1 MKTFLQ
7 VDALNKSFGSNT
19 VLHNISF
26 EIESGESVA
35 LVGPSGCGKSTLLN
49 IIGLLE
55 TLDSGTINLEGR
67 TYPSINSKKAT
78 LMRRTEINYLFQSF
92 ALINDWKVSK
102 NLLLALQYTKLSKQ
116 EQECLIRAALENYG
130 IGEKF
135 DAVVNELSGGEK
147 QRVAIARAMIK
158 PGNLILADEPTGSLD
173 KAMATIVIDS
183 LLDSVHANHK
193 TLLMVT
199 HDMDIAQRCDRII
212 ELPKHHRSINGVKH
226 V

>member
-67 TYPSINSKKAT
+67 AYPSINSKKAT

-116 EQECLIRAALENYG
+116 EQERLIRTALENYE

-199 HDMDIAQRCDRII
+199 HDMGIAQRCDRII
-212 ELPKHHRSINGVKH
+212 ELPKHQ
-226 V
+226 

>member
-26 EIESGESVA
+26 EIQSGESVA

-67 TYPSINSKKAT
+67 AYPSINSKKAT

-116 EQECLIRAALENYG
+116 EQERLIRTALENYG
-130 IGEKF
+130 IAEKF

-199 HDMDIAQRCDRII
+199 HDMGIAKRCDRII
-212 ELPKHHRSINGVKH
+212 ELPKHQ
-226 V
+226 

>member
-78 LMRRTEINYLFQSF
+78 FMRRTEINYLFQSF

-116 EQECLIRAALENYG
+116 EQERLVRTALENYG

-199 HDMDIAQRCDRII
+199 HDMGIAQRCDRII
-212 ELPKHHRSINGVKH
+212 ELPKHQ
-226 V
+226 

>member
-55 TLDSGTINLEGR
+55 TLDSGTVNLEGR

-116 EQECLIRAALENYG
+116 EQERLIRTSLENYG

-199 HDMDIAQRCDRII
+199 HDMGIAQRCDRII
-212 ELPKHHRSINGVKH
+212 ELPKHQ
-226 V
+226 

>member
-26 EIESGESVA
+26 EIQSGESVA

-55 TLDSGTINLEGR
+55 TLDSGKINLEGR
-67 TYPSINSKKAT
+67 AYPSINSKKAT

-116 EQECLIRAALENYG
+116 EQEHLIRAALENYG
-130 IGEKF
+130 IGEKY

-199 HDMDIAQRCDRII
+199 HDMSIAQRCDRII
-212 ELPKHHRSINGVKH
+212 ELPRHQ
-226 V
+226 

>member
-55 TLDSGTINLEGR
+55 TLDSGAISLEGR
-67 TYPSINSKKAT
+67 AYPSINSKKAT
-78 LMRRTEINYLFQSF
+78 FMRRTEINYLFQSF

-116 EQECLIRAALENYG
+116 EQERLIRTALENYG

-183 LLDSVHANHK
+183 LLDSVRANHK

-199 HDMDIAQRCDRII
+199 HDMSIAQRCDRII
-212 ELPKHHRSINGVKH
+212 ELPKHQ
-226 V
+226 

>member
-26 EIESGESVA
+26 EIQSGESVA

-78 LMRRTEINYLFQSF
+78 FMRRTEINYLFQSF

-116 EQECLIRAALENYG
+116 EQERLIRTALENYG

-199 HDMDIAQRCDRII
+199 HDMGIAQRCDRII
-212 ELPKHHRSINGVKH
+212 ELPKHQ
-226 V
+226 

>member
-7 VDALNKSFGSNT
+7 VDALNKTFGSNT
-19 VLHNISF
+19 VLHSISF

-78 LMRRTEINYLFQSF
+78 FMRRTEINYLFQSF

-116 EQECLIRAALENYG
+116 EQERLIRTALENYG

-199 HDMDIAQRCDRII
+199 HDMGIAQRCDRII
-212 ELPKHHRSINGVKH
+212 ELPKHQ
-226 V
+226 

>member
-1 MKTFLQ
+1 MLTFLQ

-116 EQECLIRAALENYG
+116 EQERLIRTALENYG

-199 HDMDIAQRCDRII
+199 HDMGIAQRCDRII
-212 ELPKHHRSINGVKH
+212 ELPKHQ
-226 V
+226 

>member
-26 EIESGESVA
+26 EIQSGESVA

-55 TLDSGTINLEGR
+55 TLDSGKINLEGR
-67 TYPSINSKKAT
+67 AYPSINSKKAT

-116 EQECLIRAALENYG
+116 EQERLIRTSLENYE

-199 HDMDIAQRCDRII
+199 HDMGIAQRCDRII
-212 ELPKHHRSINGVKH
+212 ELPKHQ
-226 V
+226 

>member
-67 TYPSINSKKAT
+67 AYPSINSKKAT
-78 LMRRTEINYLFQSF
+78 IMRRTEINYLFQSF

-102 NLLLALQYTKLSKQ
+102 NLSLALQYTKLSKQ
-116 EQECLIRAALENYG
+116 EQERLIRTALENYG

-199 HDMDIAQRCDRII
+199 HDMGIAQRCDRII
-212 ELPKHHRSINGVKH
+212 ELPKHQ
-226 V
+226 

>member
-26 EIESGESVA
+26 GIESGESVA

-67 TYPSINSKKAT
+67 AYPFINSKKAT

-92 ALINDWKVSK
+92 ALINDWKVGK

-116 EQECLIRAALENYG
+116 EQERLIRTALENYG

-173 KAMATIVIDS
+173 KVMATIVIDS

-199 HDMDIAQRCDRII
+199 HDMSIAQRCDRII
-212 ELPKHHRSINGVKH
+212 ELPKHQ
-226 V
+226 

>member
-67 TYPSINSKKAT
+67 AYPSINSKKAT

-116 EQECLIRAALENYG
+116 EQERLIRTALENYG

-199 HDMDIAQRCDRII
+199 HDMGIAQRCDRII
-212 ELPKHHRSINGVKH
+212 ELPKHQ
-226 V
+226 

>member
-26 EIESGESVA
+26 EIQSGESVA

-55 TLDSGTINLEGR
+55 TLDSGAISLEGR
-67 TYPSINSKKAT
+67 AYPSINSKKAT

-102 NLLLALQYTKLSKQ
+102 NLSLALQYTKLSKQ
-116 EQECLIRAALENYG
+116 EQVHLIKTALESYG
-130 IGEKF
+130 IGGKF

-199 HDMDIAQRCDRII
+199 HDMGIAQRCDRII
-212 ELPKHHRSINGVKH
+212 ELPKHQ
-226 V
+226 

>member
-7 VDALNKSFGSNT
+7 VDTLNKSFGSNT
-19 VLHNISF
+19 VLQNISF

-116 EQECLIRAALENYG
+116 EQERLIRTALENYG
-130 IGEKF
+130 IGEKY

-199 HDMDIAQRCDRII
+199 HDMGIAQRCDRII
-212 ELPKHHRSINGVKH
+212 ELPKHQ
-226 V
+226 

>member
-26 EIESGESVA
+26 EIESGEAVA

-67 TYPSINSKKAT
+67 AYPSINSKKAT

-116 EQECLIRAALENYG
+116 EQERLIRTALENYG

-183 LLDSVHANHK
+183 LLDSVRANHK

-199 HDMDIAQRCDRII
+199 HDMGIAKRCDRII
-212 ELPKHHRSINGVKH
+212 ELPKHQ
-226 V
+226 

>member
-7 VDALNKSFGSNT
+7 VDALNKSFGSNA

-49 IIGLLE
+49 IE
-55 TLDSGTINLEGR
+55 TLDSGTINLEGK

-116 EQECLIRAALENYG
+116 EQERLIRTALENYG

-199 HDMDIAQRCDRII
+199 HDMGIAQRCDRII
-212 ELPKHHRSINGVKH
+212 ELPKHQ
-226 V
+226 

>member
-67 TYPSINSKKAT
+67 AYPSINSKKAT

-116 EQECLIRAALENYG
+116 EQERLIRTALENYG

-199 HDMDIAQRCDRII
+199 HDMGIAQRCDRII
-212 ELPKHHRSINGVKH
+212 ELPKH
-226 V
+226 

>member
-116 EQECLIRAALENYG
+116 EQERLIRTAVENYG

-199 HDMDIAQRCDRII
+199 HDMGIAQRCDRII
-212 ELPKHHRSINGVKH
+212 ELPKHQ
-226 V
+226 

>member
-26 EIESGESVA
+26 EIQSGESVA

-55 TLDSGTINLEGR
+55 TLDSGAISLEGR
-67 TYPSINSKKAT
+67 AYPSINSKKAT

-102 NLLLALQYTKLSKQ
+102 NLSLALQYTKLSKQ
-116 EQECLIRAALENYG
+116 EQEHLIKTALESYG
-130 IGEKF
+130 IGGKF

-199 HDMDIAQRCDRII
+199 HDMGMAKRCDRII
-212 ELPKHHRSINGVKH
+212 ELPKHQ
-226 V
+226 

>member
-26 EIESGESVA
+26 EIQSGESVA

-55 TLDSGTINLEGR
+55 TLDSGKINLEGR
-67 TYPSINSKKAT
+67 AYPSINSKKAT

-102 NLLLALQYTKLSKQ
+102 NLLLALQYTKLSRQ
-116 EQECLIRAALENYG
+116 EQERLIRTALESYG
-130 IGEKF
+130 IGGKF

-199 HDMDIAQRCDRII
+199 HDMGIAKRCDRII
-212 ELPKHHRSINGVKH
+212 ELPKHQ
-226 V
+226 

>member
-55 TLDSGTINLEGR
+55 TLDSGTINLEGKA
-67 TYPSINSKKAT
+67 YPSINSKKAT

-116 EQECLIRAALENYG
+116 EQERLIRTALENYG
-130 IGEKF
+130 IGEKY

-199 HDMDIAQRCDRII
+199 HDMGIAQRCDRII
-212 ELPKHHRSINGVKH
+212 ELPKHQ
-226 V
+226 

>member
-67 TYPSINSKKAT
+67 AYPSINSKKAT

-116 EQECLIRAALENYG
+116 EQERLIRTALENYG

-135 DAVVNELSGGEK
+135 DVVVNELSGGEK

-199 HDMDIAQRCDRII
+199 HDMGIAQRCDRII
-212 ELPKHHRSINGVKH
+212 ELPKHQ
-226 V
+226 

>member
-26 EIESGESVA
+26 EIQSGESVA

-67 TYPSINSKKAT
+67 AYPSINSKKAT

-116 EQECLIRAALENYG
+116 EQERLIRGTLESYG
-130 IGEKF
+130 IGEKY
-135 DAVVNELSGGEK
+135 DAIVNELSGGEK

-199 HDMDIAQRCDRII
+199 HDTGIAQRCDRII
-212 ELPKHHRSINGVKH
+212 ELPKHQ
-226 V
+226 

>member
-1 MKTFLQ
+1 MKTFLK

-67 TYPSINSKKAT
+67 AYPSINSKKAT

-102 NLLLALQYTKLSKQ
+102 NLSLALQYTKLSKQ
-116 EQECLIRAALENYG
+116 EQERLIRATLESYG
-130 IGEKF
+130 IGEKY
-135 DAVVNELSGGEK
+135 DAIVNELSGGEK

-199 HDMDIAQRCDRII
+199 HDMGIAQRCDRII
-212 ELPKHHRSINGVKH
+212 ELPKHQ
-226 V
+226 

>member
-26 EIESGESVA
+26 EVESGESVA

-55 TLDSGTINLEGR
+55 TLDSGAINLEGR
-67 TYPSINSKKAT
+67 AYPSINSKKAT

-102 NLLLALQYTKLSKQ
+102 NLSLALQYTKLSKQ
-116 EQECLIRAALENYG
+116 EQERLIRTALENYG

-199 HDMDIAQRCDRII
+199 HDMGIAQRCDRII
-212 ELPKHHRSINGVKH
+212 ELPKHQ
-226 V
+226 

>member
-49 IIGLLE
+49 IIGLFE

-67 TYPSINSKKAT
+67 AYPSINSQKAT

-102 NLLLALQYTKLSKQ
+102 NLLLALQYTKLSRQ
-116 EQECLIRAALENYG
+116 EQERLIRTALENYG

-199 HDMDIAQRCDRII
+199 HDMGIAQRCDRII
-212 ELPKHHRSINGVKH
+212 ELPKHQ
-226 V
+226 

>member
-7 VDALNKSFGSNT
+7 VDTLNKSFGSNT

-26 EIESGESVA
+26 EVESGESVA

-55 TLDSGTINLEGR
+55 TLDSGAISLEGR
-67 TYPSINSKKAT
+67 AYPSINSKKAT

-116 EQECLIRAALENYG
+116 EQERLIRTALENYG

-199 HDMDIAQRCDRII
+199 HDMGIAQRCDRII
-212 ELPKHHRSINGVKH
+212 ELPKHQ
-226 V
+226 

>member
-19 VLHNISF
+19 VLHSISF
-26 EIESGESVA
+26 EIQSGESVA

-78 LMRRTEINYLFQSF
+78 FMRRTEINYLFQSF

-116 EQECLIRAALENYG
+116 EQERLIRTALENYG

-199 HDMDIAQRCDRII
+199 HDMGIAQRCDRII
-212 ELPKHHRSINGVKH
+212 ELPKHQ
-226 V
+226 

>member
-26 EIESGESVA
+26 EIESGEAVA

-67 TYPSINSKKAT
+67 AYPSINSKKAT

-116 EQECLIRAALENYG
+116 EQERLIRTALENYG

-183 LLDSVHANHK
+183 LLDSVRANHK

-199 HDMDIAQRCDRII
+199 HDMGIAQRCDRII
-212 ELPKHHRSINGVKH
+212 ELPKHQ
-226 V
+226 

>member
-19 VLHNISF
+19 VLHSISF

-78 LMRRTEINYLFQSF
+78 FMRRTEINYLFQSF

-116 EQECLIRAALENYG
+116 EQERLVRTALENYG

-199 HDMDIAQRCDRII
+199 HDMGIAQRCDRII
-212 ELPKHHRSINGVKH
+212 ELPKHQ
-226 V
+226 

>member
-67 TYPSINSKKAT
+67 AYPSINSKKAT

-92 ALINDWKVSK
+92 AIINDWKVSK

-116 EQECLIRAALENYG
+116 EQERLIRTALENYG

-199 HDMDIAQRCDRII
+199 HDMGIAQRCDRII
-212 ELPKHHRSINGVKH
+212 ELPKHQ
-226 V
+226 

>member
-78 LMRRTEINYLFQSF
+78 FMRRTEINYLFQSF

-116 EQECLIRAALENYG
+116 EQERLIRTALENYG

-183 LLDSVHANHK
+183 LLDSVYANHK

-199 HDMDIAQRCDRII
+199 HDMGIAQRCDRII
-212 ELPKHHRSINGVKH
+212 ELPKHQ
-226 V
+226 

>member
-67 TYPSINSKKAT
+67 AYPSINSKKAT

-102 NLLLALQYTKLSKQ
+102 NLLLALQYTKLSRQ
-116 EQECLIRAALENYG
+116 EQERLIRDALEGYG
-130 IGEKF
+130 IGEKY

-183 LLDSVHANHK
+183 LLDSVRANHK

-199 HDMDIAQRCDRII
+199 HDMSIAQRCDRII
-212 ELPKHHRSINGVKH
+212 ELPKHQ
-226 V
+226 

>member
-26 EIESGESVA
+26 EIQSGESVA

-55 TLDSGTINLEGR
+55 TLDSGAISLEGR
-67 TYPSINSKKAT
+67 AYPSINSKKAT

-102 NLLLALQYTKLSKQ
+102 NLSLALQYTKLSKQ
-116 EQECLIRAALENYG
+116 EQEHLIKTALESYG
-130 IGEKF
+130 IGGKF

-199 HDMDIAQRCDRII
+199 HDMGIAKRCDRII
-212 ELPKHHRSINGVKH
+212 ELPKHQ
-226 V
+226 

>member
-19 VLHNISF
+19 VLHSISF

-35 LVGPSGCGKSTLLN
+35 LVGPSGCGKSTFLN

-78 LMRRTEINYLFQSF
+78 FMRRTEINYLFQSF

-116 EQECLIRAALENYG
+116 EQERLIRTALENYG

-199 HDMDIAQRCDRII
+199 HDMGIAQRCDRII
-212 ELPKHHRSINGVKH
+212 ELTKHQ
-226 V
+226 

>member
-7 VDALNKSFGSNT
+7 VDAINKSFGSNT

-55 TLDSGTINLEGR
+55 TLDSGRIKLEGKV
-67 TYPSINSKKAT
+67 YPSINSKKAT

-116 EQECLIRAALENYG
+116 EQERLIRTALENYG

-173 KAMATIVIDS
+173 KAMATIVINS

-199 HDMDIAQRCDRII
+199 HDMSIAQRCDRII
-212 ELPKHHRSINGVKH
+212 ELPRHQ
-226 V
+226 

>member
-26 EIESGESVA
+26 EVESGESVA

-55 TLDSGTINLEGR
+55 TLDSGAISLEGR
-67 TYPSINSKKAT
+67 AYPSINSKKAT

-116 EQECLIRAALENYG
+116 EQERLIRTALENYG
-130 IGEKF
+130 IDEKF

-183 LLDSVHANHK
+183 LLDSVHAHHK

-199 HDMDIAQRCDRII
+199 HDMSIAQRCDRII
-212 ELPKHHRSINGVKH
+212 ELPRHQ
-226 V
+226 

>member
-67 TYPSINSKKAT
+67 AYPSINSKKAT

-102 NLLLALQYTKLSKQ
+102 NLLLALQYTKLSNQ
-116 EQECLIRAALENYG
+116 EQEHLIRATLENYG
-130 IGEKF
+130 IGEKY

-199 HDMDIAQRCDRII
+199 HDMGIAQRCDRII
-212 ELPKHHRSINGVKH
+212 ELPKHQ
-226 V
+226 

>member
-26 EIESGESVA
+26 EIQSGESVA

-55 TLDSGTINLEGR
+55 TLDSGKINLEGR
-67 TYPSINSKKAT
+67 AYPSINSKKAT

-116 EQECLIRAALENYG
+116 EQEHLIRAALENYG
-130 IGEKF
+130 IGEKY

-183 LLDSVHANHK
+183 LLDSVRANHK

-199 HDMDIAQRCDRII
+199 HDMSIAQRCDRII
-212 ELPKHHRSINGVKH
+212 ELPKHQ
-226 V
+226 